1 MKVSLTCHW
10 RNVRLL
16 EAIFVN
22 KILMTADTGDGFGN
36 NGTGG
41 ARVALDTEGL
51 VLGDDNTYWISD
63 EYGSSPQITICTR
76 LLTSVHR
83 PLHLPIQ

>member
-1 MKVSLTCHW
+1 MIV
-10 RNVRLL
+10 
-16 EAIFVN
+16 
-22 KILMTADTGDGFGN
+22 DTGDGFGN

-63 EYGSSPQITICTR
+63 EYGPSHPISQN
-76 LLTSVHR
+76 VHEY
-83 PLHLPIQ
+83 